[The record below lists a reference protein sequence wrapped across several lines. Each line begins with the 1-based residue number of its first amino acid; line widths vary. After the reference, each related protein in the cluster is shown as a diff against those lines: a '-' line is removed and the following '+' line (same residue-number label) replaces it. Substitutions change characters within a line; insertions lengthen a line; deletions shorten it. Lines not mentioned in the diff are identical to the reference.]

1 MKNKIIT
8 ILIVWLVVATAATA
22 SVAFFFNEKKNQISA
37 EKAANEEL
45 ERIEKERI
53 EMENKNINE
62 SLKGN
67 GRIDSPL
74 RPKEEILSDLDKN
87 MENIIFDE
95 QEQEEE

>member
-8 ILIVWLVVATAATA
+8 VLIVWLVVATAATA
-22 SVAFFFNEKKNQISA
+22 SVAFFFNEKKNRISA
-37 EKAANEEL
+37 EMAAEEEL
-45 ERIEKERI
+45 AKIEKERI
-53 EMENKNINE
+53 ELESKNINE
-62 SLKGN
+62 NLKGN

-95 QEQEEE
+95 KEEE